1 MYFASTYNSLSVPL
15 NFQATGLYN
24 LIGCFFCFSHIRCSL
39 HLPLRFPFC
48 LPRPHLSCFLSLYFS
63 DIIIHIFQPLINLL
77 ILSLFHSPPHL
88 PRTSPPLPPKNVLRF
103 HCCSVTGRHH
113 ILLDSSHRDK
123 LLCGF
128 TFVNFID
135 SFMKSMIW
143 CLIIR
148 LCRVCFYPSKF
159 INCNNNPIRATMAET
174 ASLDTLKTFCQFNL
188 YHMPGNDTSHKR
200 V

>member
-88 PRTSPPLPPKNVLRF
+88 PRTSPPHLPRT
-103 HCCSVTGRHH
+103 C
-113 ILLDSSHRDK
+113 
-123 LLCGF
+123 CGF
-128 TFVNFID
+128 TVAPKQGGTI
-135 SFMKSMIW
+135 S
-143 CLIIR
+143 CLI
-148 LCRVCFYPSKF
+148 LATE
-159 INCNNNPIRATMAET
+159 INY
-174 ASLDTLKTFCQFNL
+174 SVVLL
-188 YHMPGNDTSHKR
+188 S
-200 V
+200 